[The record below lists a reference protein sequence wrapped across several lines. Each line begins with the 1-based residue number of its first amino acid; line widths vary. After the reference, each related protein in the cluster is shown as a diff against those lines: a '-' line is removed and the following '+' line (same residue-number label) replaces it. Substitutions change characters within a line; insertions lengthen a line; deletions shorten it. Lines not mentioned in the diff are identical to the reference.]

1 MMRFWLCVGMF
12 VFLLGGG
19 WTQPAHLADD
29 ARLQGRIVVWLK
41 MEPLREALRTV
52 SRQVGVPLQC
62 VDSIAQEKVCLFVE
76 NRPAHEI
83 LEQLARLLRYEWHE
97 SAGGGYILRVPDS
110 TRLEEEQARNQLRAQ
125 RLQALREVQRLAREI
140 AQMTPKQRVQEAKRL
155 AQRRPELSNTEQ
167 AQLQILKEFIPFAT
181 IEDIDEDIDL
191 SRLPPTYSLFK
202 GAYAYLCL
210 AALPERA
217 LNALLDSEWV
227 GLSTK
232 PPQGIYL
239 FPNVLL
245 PEHMRDHI
253 HGMQISSGEDG
264 TIIHQVKY
272 ELVSPNNP
280 EFVGMWLRVSPLSG
294 EVKYLLVSY
303 PKIVWGTLDENGVV
317 EPLSEPSYTEQD
329 ASRHFL
335 LPLKALMPSTPLVE
349 YWESWASE
357 SAALRAAIPERVAP
371 APERPMP
378 TPTRYRINNAVG
390 YQQSTADALEW
401 LAWATQRPILSDA
414 YRTASIAPMLQPN
427 LSPHRLLEELSGHLW
442 LRVDESGYL
451 LARHQRYWELRLYE
465 LPESWL
471 RPLEQKAEQGDLD
484 LWDYVELAG
493 QLHSLQV
500 DYLIQTRGYLA
511 APLVRFPLE
520 PLIACM
526 PALRFLASLSADQ
539 RKMLDNGAALVWSQ
553 LTRTQ
558 QMRYQET
565 LRVDF
570 PPAALLFS
578 EPPPAS
584 DSSTPTSLHN
594 LITSL
599 TAYLLNNLDTEA
611 LEQRLATPP
620 SESYVQ
626 LQRAAPRLLPTLEIS
641 NGVYFEHFA
650 LYDSPNGDA
659 ETQARAIRQMY
670 RALEENPDGRM
681 VALRLR
687 GYLIEFFA
695 ADGKHARY
703 VFVLPREEPFSL
715 PARPPKTPSNPEQW

>member
-1 MMRFWLCVGMF
+1 MRRFWLYVGVF
-12 VFLLGGG
+12 VFLLGSG
-19 WTQPAHLADD
+19 WSQPARLADD
-29 ARLQGRIVVWLK
+29 ARLQGRITVWLK

-52 SRQVGVPLQC
+52 SRQVGVPLQG
-62 VDSIAQEKVCLFVE
+62 VDSIAQEKVCIFVE
-76 NRPAHEI
+76 KRPAHEI
-83 LEQLARLLRYEWHE
+83 LEQLAQLLRYEWHK
-97 SAGGGYILRVPDS
+97 APDGGYILRVPDN
-110 TRLEEEQARNQLRAQ
+110 TRLEEKQAQNQLRAQ

-140 AQMTPKQRVQEAKRL
+140 AQMTPEQRVQEAKRL
-155 AQRRPELSNTEQ
+155 AQRRQELNHTEQ
-167 AQLQILKEFIPFAT
+167 VRLQILEKFIPTAT
-181 IEDIDEDIDL
+181 IEDIDL
-191 SRLPPTYSLFK
+191 SNSWLPPTYSRFS
-202 GAYAYLCL
+202 GVYAYLCL

-232 PPQGIYL
+232 PPQGIYP

-245 PEHMRDHI
+245 PEDMRDHI
-253 HGMQISSGEDG
+253 HGMRISLGEDG
-264 TIIHQVKY
+264 TIIHQAKY
-272 ELVSPNNP
+272 ELVNPNNP

-294 EVKYLLVSY
+294 VVKYLLVSY

-317 EPLSEPSYTEQD
+317 QPLSEPSYTKRD
-329 ASRHFL
+329 ASSYFL

-357 SAALRAAIPERVAP
+357 AAALRAAIPERAAP
-371 APERPMP
+371 APEHPMP
-378 TPTRYRINNAVG
+378 TPTRYRINDAIG
-390 YQQSTADALEW
+390 YRHTTADALEW

-414 YRTASIAPMLQPN
+414 YRTASIAPVLQPN
-427 LSPHRLLEELSGHLW
+427 LPPHRLLEELSGHLW

-465 LPESWL
+465 LPESGL

-500 DYLIQTRGYLA
+500 DYLIQTHGYLA
-511 APLVRFPLE
+511 APLVHFPLE

-558 QMRYQET
+558 QMRYVEA

-584 DSSTPTSLHN
+584 DSSTPPLLHN

-599 TAYLLNNLDTEA
+599 TAYLLNNLDTKA

-650 LYDSPNGDA
+650 LYDRPDGDA
-659 ETQARAIRQMY
+659 ETKAQAIQQMY

-695 ADGKHARY
+695 ADGKYARY
-703 VFVLPREEPFSL
+703 AFVLPREEPFTL
-715 PARPPKTPSNPEQW
+715 PPRPPETRSNPEP